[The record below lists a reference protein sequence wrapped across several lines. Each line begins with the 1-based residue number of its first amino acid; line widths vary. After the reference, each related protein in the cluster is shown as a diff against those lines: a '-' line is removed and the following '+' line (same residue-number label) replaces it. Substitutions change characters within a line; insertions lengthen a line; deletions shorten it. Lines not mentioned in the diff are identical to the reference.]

1 MLFHNEVHELGFRIR
16 FAGEI
21 AAKVRNK
28 ELARYFWS
36 ENDTGGTWELMYFIV
51 NEERTDVPIQKVNPL
66 FGYQPHYR
74 PQGFSMINEEA
85 VAKARS
91 KLVWCGPRRVFR
103 CRP

>member
-66 FGYQPHYR
+66 FGYQPHFR
-74 PQGFSMINEEA
+74 DGQSGKPG
-85 VAKARS
+85 
-91 KLVWCGPRRVFR
+91 LPRRSAPEHR
-103 CRP
+103 GKQD